1 MYNMYTI
8 SAAFAR
14 LTCVI
19 NGCFAS
25 CHVHACVPQDVKSD
39 ANQVADQ
46 AISLAKLVRA
56 FAAEDWEKEHYDRY
70 FINIYI

>member
-1 MYNMYTI
+1 MCHHYMTYSILLGLNTLYMDVLGLFCT
-8 SAAFAR
+8 F
-14 LTCVI
+14 VI
-19 NGCFAS
+19 
-25 CHVHACVPQDVKSD
+25 PQDVKSD

-70 FINIYI
+70 NTCSIT